1 MARGPVPQLWDM
13 RTARI
18 LTVAA
23 LLAGGSAVAKKDEA
37 VELTT
42 PRTNVRAN
50 VTAQGLQGT
59 DMQLRMT
66 NSAMRGQAFQRDVDL
81 KLSDRRI
88 QGTVDKKP
96 VELTVTERPGVVE
109 TVGTFAGQ
117 PSALTLAPDAL
128 TGQVGSCGYNLIM
141 DRNRKHYRGTRACGE
156 QRESDVFV
164 HVPKSL
170 EKESASGRM
179 AALSVLLSHP

>member
-1 MARGPVPQLWDM
+1 M

-23 LLAGGSAVAKKDEA
+23 LLAGGAAVAKDA
-37 VELTT
+37 DTVELTT
-42 PRTNVRAN
+42 PRTTVRAT
-50 VTAQGLQGT
+50 VDAQGLQGA

-66 NSAMRGQAFQRDVDL
+66 DSALKGQAFQRPVDL

-88 QGTVDKKP
+88 QGTVDQKP
-96 VELTVTERPGVVE
+96 VDLTVTERPDVVE

-117 PSALTLAPDAL
+117 PSSLTLAPDAL
-128 TGQVGSCGYNLIM
+128 TGQVGACGYNLIM

-156 QRESDVFV
+156 QRESNVFV
-164 HVPKSL
+164 AVPKSL